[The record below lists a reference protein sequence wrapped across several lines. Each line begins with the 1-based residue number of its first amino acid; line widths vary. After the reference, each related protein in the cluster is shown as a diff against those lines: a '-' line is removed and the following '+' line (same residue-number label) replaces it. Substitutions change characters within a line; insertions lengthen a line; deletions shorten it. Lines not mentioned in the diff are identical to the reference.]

1 MNLRIGWVTVR
12 IQTLGFEFVID
23 TVVNDKHPSLEIQ
36 RGRNPFAWNFIGML
50 AIVIRERGATEL
62 TRENIGE
69 RFKEGSIT

>member
-1 MNLRIGWVTVR
+1 MNLRIGRVAVR

-23 TVVNDKHPSLEIQ
+23 AVVNDKHPPFQIQ
-36 RGRNPFAWNFIGML
+36 CRSNPFTWNVIGML
-50 AIVIRERGATEL
+50 AIVIRERGTTEL

>member
-1 MNLRIGWVTVR
+1 MNLRIGRVAVR

-23 TVVNDKHPSLEIQ
+23 TVVNDKHPFLEIQ
-36 RGRNPFAWNFIGML
+36 GGGNPFTWNFIGML

-69 RFKEGSIT
+69 CFKESGVT

>member
-1 MNLRIGWVTVR
+1 
-12 IQTLGFEFVID
+12 
-23 TVVNDKHPSLEIQ
+23 VNDKHPPFEIQ

-69 RFKEGSIT
+69 RFKEGGVT